1 MWASVP
7 FVLWVGS
14 MTKNSFLCFAVVLFV
29 GLGLGVTANYANAQS
44 NPGCPPEAEQ
54 AARNHGDAKQV
65 ESKAHTSEILP
76 QNDNAPGMTCFDH
89 AMALTSRLGGMFS
102 DVTMP
107 GTIPVANETVFGT
120 SSFPDFGASTKLIR
134 GLDAVV
140 NPTVQAHAS
149 NFADSLSSALGATV
163 LGYMN
168 EFLNSTIQPI
178 LDSIAGPLATLN
190 GYVGTMNGYVSMLQT
205 ATSLLGV
212 AFPPILSGFV
222 MGINTAW
229 NTINSFISGAVAAVT
244 NAINSIVNSIV
255 NQINSALTS
264 FMASATPE
272 GECSRIAQ
280 LWGNDNPDGFRSLI
294 GSAIERGTP
303 YFTMFQMLGGE
314 IPDTLGPPGMRLMQE
329 VFNTSNS
336 NIIDRA
342 LEDLLP
348 NGALNAPG
356 NANNSSW
363 WAPVP
368 IFPATG
374 DTAGIRSQ
382 M

>member
-1 MWASVP
+1 MP

-14 MTKNSFLCFAVVLFV
+14 MTKNSFVCFAVVLFL

-54 AARNHGDAKQV
+54 AARNHSDAKMV
-65 ESKAHTSEILP
+65 ENKAHTSEILP

-89 AMALTSRLGGMFS
+89 AMGLTSRLGGMFS
-102 DVTMP
+102 DVSPT
-107 GTIPVANETVFGT
+107 GVIPVANETVFGT
-120 SSFPDFGASTKLIR
+120 SSFPDFGASTKLMR

-140 NPTVQAHAS
+140 NPTVQGHAS

-168 EFLNSTIQPI
+168 EFLNTTIQPI

-190 GYVGTMNGYVSMLQT
+190 GYVGQMNGYVSMLQT

-212 AFPPILSGFV
+212 AFPPVLSGFV
-222 MGINTAW
+222 TAINTAW
-229 NTINSFISGAVAAVT
+229 NTINSFISGAVAAIT
-244 NAINSIVNSIV
+244 NVINSIVNAIMD
-255 NQINSALTS
+255 QINSVMTS
-264 FMASATPE
+264 LMASATPE

-314 IPDTLGPPGMRLMQE
+314 IPDTLGQPGVRLMQE
-329 VFNTSNS
+329 IFNTSNS
-336 NIIDRA
+336 NIITRA
-342 LEDLLP
+342 MDDLMPDGVL
-348 NGALNAPG
+348 GLPG

-363 WAPVP
+363 RPPIPV
-368 IFPATG
+368 FGATG
-374 DTAGIRSQ
+374 DTESIRGQ